1 MKDEVYIMILDGY
14 ETIGTD
20 WIVLHV
26 NDNNVTYFDS
36 FRVDHIP
43 KKKFKKIRRKKKFYN
58 KYFYSTR
65 IQ

>member
-43 KKKFKKIRRKKKFYN
+43 KKKLKKIRRKK
-58 KYFYSTR
+58 
-65 IQ
+65 

>member
-36 FRVDHIP
+36 FRVEHIP
-43 KKKFKKIRRKKKFYN
+43 KKKLKKIRRKQKFYN
-58 KYFYSTR
+58 KYFYSTS